1 MTTTAV
7 PPTST
12 QLCGV
17 FADVN
22 AAVAAAREAFLAFSD
37 CSLAQRRTF
46 INAVREAASQQ
57 ERLEYMATAAVEET
71 GWAMPTTRFSRIS
84 MRQPAPL
91 VSKISSWRHVKAT
104 TA

>member
-46 INAVREAASQQ
+46 INAVR
-57 ERLEYMATAAVEET
+57 
-71 GWAMPTTRFSRIS
+71 
-84 MRQPAPL
+84 
-91 VSKISSWRHVKAT
+91 
-104 TA
+104 

>member
-1 MTTTAV
+1 MVDASDVLMSTARRRISPRTPHPKEPAAMTTTAV

-37 CSLAQRRTF
+37 LSL
-46 INAVREAASQQ
+46 IH
-57 ERLEYMATAAVEET
+57 
-71 GWAMPTTRFSRIS
+71 I
-84 MRQPAPL
+84 
-91 VSKISSWRHVKAT
+91 
-104 TA
+104 